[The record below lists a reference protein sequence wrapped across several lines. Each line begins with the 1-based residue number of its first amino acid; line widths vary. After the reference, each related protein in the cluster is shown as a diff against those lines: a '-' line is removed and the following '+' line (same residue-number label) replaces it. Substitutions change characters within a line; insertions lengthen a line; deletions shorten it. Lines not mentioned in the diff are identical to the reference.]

1 MTRPKDILSKS
12 VVLLFSRPARA
23 LEPRVRRVLGA
34 ARSGALKPTRAAR
47 DAWRLISAFFRR
59 RLGWFRRL
67 PASQQALSTGGQR
80 WAARM
85 RALPARLRLP
95 GFDSKRL
102 RVWAADARGFWVM
115 HQGAGG
121 QKQGAEPIQE
131 GDAFSVG
138 GREGD
143 SQVGAVEKELR
154 AIHRTFS
161 KQVNAAARRLANA
174 EKHKARRLYRGN
186 GIRVYEDRIETQQ
199 GVAHFATSP
208 VRATVHFGSSA
219 EEPQVIVDAL
229 DFVSVLPSK
238 PGKAGKLANTINQ
251 AVWLGPEIAAKQAQ
265 VISAARLNL
274 DQLET
279 ERDKQAR
286 AAESRLEAARV
297 LLEPPRSA
305 SSG

>member
-1 MTRPKDILSKS
+1 MTRPKDILSQGA
-12 VVLLFSRPARA
+12 VLLFSRPARA
-23 LEPRVRRVLGA
+23 LEPRVRRALGA
-34 ARSGALKPTRAAR
+34 ARSGALKPTRAVGN
-47 DAWRLISAFFRR
+47 AWRLLSAFSSR
-59 RLGWFRRL
+59 RLNLFRHL
-67 PASQQALSTGGQR
+67 AASRRALSILG
-80 WAARM
+80 
-85 RALPARLRLP
+85 LR
-95 GFDSKRL
+95 
-102 RVWAADARGFWVM
+102 WAADARGYWVM
-115 HQGAGG
+115 HQGARGRQQGTGG
-121 QKQGAEPIQE
+121 PQQCAEPIQQ
-131 GDAFSVG
+131 GDDSSVV
-138 GREGD
+138 GRERD
-143 SQVGAVEKELR
+143 SQVDTVEKELR
-154 AIHRTFS
+154 GIHRTFS
-161 KQVNAAARRLANA
+161 KQVNVAARRLADA
-174 EKHKARRLYRGN
+174 ETHKARRLYRGK
-186 GIRVYEDRIETQQ
+186 GIRIYEDRIETRQ
-199 GVAHFATSP
+199 GVARFATNP
-208 VRATVHFGSSA
+208 IQATVHFGSSA